1 MEEKPTAW
9 RTGKE
14 MGFSR
19 AAGDFIMGEV
29 GRGGDGKGEDA
40 RGGDGRDCVI
50 AL

>member
-19 AAGDFIMGEV
+19 AAGDLLWERLGEV
-29 GRGGDGKGEDA
+29 GDGKGEDA
-40 RGGDGRDCVI
+40 RGGDGSDCVI